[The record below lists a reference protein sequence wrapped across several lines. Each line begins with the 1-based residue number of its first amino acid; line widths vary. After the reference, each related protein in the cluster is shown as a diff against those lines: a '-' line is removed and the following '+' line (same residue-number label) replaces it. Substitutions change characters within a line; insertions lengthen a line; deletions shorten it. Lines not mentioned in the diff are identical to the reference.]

1 MAFVLMISLY
11 PILWVFL
18 NSFKRT
24 PGGLGLPDE
33 WVFDGYITIFTKLNI
48 GQYFLNSLIVTVIST
63 VISVFVVSLAA
74 YVSARISFKG
84 KNLVTLMFA
93 STLFIPSISISFP
106 IYRLLSDLGLKDTL
120 TGIIFVYSSLGIAVT
135 FFILRSYFLT
145 IPKEMEEA
153 AMMDG
158 CGYIGTYFRIIV
170 PIAKP
175 GLATAAKMGLFTAA
189 QGTYST
195 RLSDGSFIITP
206 LHADPAYLEADDLVR
221 IQDGAKEP
229 GKTPDADVL
238 LHQKIYDKNP
248 KIGAIA
254 FAQPVHSMVFAVT
267 DMPFDTR
274 MIPESYILL
283 RDVKRIPFEAAYQNL
298 DDVAAEFDNAH
309 PVLLIENKLV
319 IVTGA
324 SMLQVFDRLE
334 VMEMTAASILKAQAL
349 GTIAHIPSGEI
360 AALKTAF
367 HLED

>member
-1 MAFVLMISLY
+1 MKQDNAFSLSAKLLRYLLMAFVLVISLY

-33 WVFDGYITIFTKLNI
+33 WAFDGYITIFTKLNI

-175 GLATAAKMGLFTAA
+175 GLATAAIM
-189 QGTYST
+189 
-195 RLSDGSFIITP
+195 
-206 LHADPAYLEADDLVR
+206 
-221 IQDGAKEP
+221 
-229 GKTPDADVL
+229 
-238 LHQKIYDKNP
+238 
-248 KIGAIA
+248 A
-254 FAQPVHSMVFAVT
+254 FLNNWNEYYF
-267 DMPFDTR
+267 
-274 MIPESYILL
+274 
-283 RDVKRIPFEAAYQNL
+283 
-298 DDVAAEFDNAH
+298 
-309 PVLLIENKLV
+309 
-319 IVTGA
+319 
-324 SMLQVFDRLE
+324 
-334 VMEMTAASILKAQAL
+334 ASILLKSKENMTLPAL
-349 GTIAHIPSGEI
+349 LGQFTTAYSKNLNGMFSAIILIVLPTIIIFCLLSETFVKS
-360 AALKTAF
+360 LTAGAVKG
-367 HLED
+367 

>member
-1 MAFVLMISLY
+1 MKQDNAFSLLAKLLRYLLMAFVLMISLY

-33 WVFDGYITIFTKLNI
+33 WVLDGYITIFTKLNI

-175 GLATAAKMGLFTAA
+175 GLATAAIM
-189 QGTYST
+189 
-195 RLSDGSFIITP
+195 
-206 LHADPAYLEADDLVR
+206 
-221 IQDGAKEP
+221 
-229 GKTPDADVL
+229 
-238 LHQKIYDKNP
+238 
-248 KIGAIA
+248 A
-254 FAQPVHSMVFAVT
+254 FLNNWNEYYF
-267 DMPFDTR
+267 
-274 MIPESYILL
+274 
-283 RDVKRIPFEAAYQNL
+283 
-298 DDVAAEFDNAH
+298 
-309 PVLLIENKLV
+309 
-319 IVTGA
+319 
-324 SMLQVFDRLE
+324 
-334 VMEMTAASILKAQAL
+334 ASILLKSKENMTLPAL
-349 GTIAHIPSGEI
+349 LGQFTTAYSKNLNGMFSAIILIVLPTIIIFCLLSETFVKS
-360 AALKTAF
+360 LTAGAVKG
-367 HLED
+367 

>member
-33 WVFDGYITIFTKLNI
+33 WVLDGYITIFTKLNI

-120 TGIIFVYSSLGIAVT
+120 TGIIFCILQPWYRCDLLYSSQLFPYHPEGDGG
-135 FFILRSYFLT
+135 S
-145 IPKEMEEA
+145 P
-153 AMMDG
+153 MMDG

-175 GLATAAKMGLFTAA
+175 GLATAAIMAFLNNWNEYYFCIHSAQVEGKHDASRITWTVYNGLF
-189 QGTYST
+189 QKPERHVLGDHLNCSSHHHYF
-195 RLSDGSFIITP
+195 LP
-206 LHADPAYLEADDLVR
+206 VVR
-221 IQDGAKEP
+221 D
-229 GKTPDADVL
+229 
-238 LHQKIYDKNP
+238 
-248 KIGAIA
+248 
-254 FAQPVHSMVFAVT
+254 F
-267 DMPFDTR
+267 R
-274 MIPESYILL
+274 
-283 RDVKRIPFEAAYQNL
+283 
-298 DDVAAEFDNAH
+298 
-309 PVLLIENKLV
+309 
-319 IVTGA
+319 
-324 SMLQVFDRLE
+324 
-334 VMEMTAASILKAQAL
+334 
-349 GTIAHIPSGEI
+349 
-360 AALKTAF
+360 
-367 HLED
+367 

>member
-1 MAFVLMISLY
+1 MKQDNAFSLSAKLLRYLLMAFVLVISLY

-84 KNLVTLMFA
+84 KNLITLMFA

-175 GLATAAKMGLFTAA
+175 GLATAAIM
-189 QGTYST
+189 
-195 RLSDGSFIITP
+195 
-206 LHADPAYLEADDLVR
+206 
-221 IQDGAKEP
+221 
-229 GKTPDADVL
+229 
-238 LHQKIYDKNP
+238 
-248 KIGAIA
+248 A
-254 FAQPVHSMVFAVT
+254 FLNNWNEYYF
-267 DMPFDTR
+267 
-274 MIPESYILL
+274 
-283 RDVKRIPFEAAYQNL
+283 
-298 DDVAAEFDNAH
+298 
-309 PVLLIENKLV
+309 
-319 IVTGA
+319 
-324 SMLQVFDRLE
+324 
-334 VMEMTAASILKAQAL
+334 ASILLKSKENMTLPAL
-349 GTIAHIPSGEI
+349 LGQFTTAYSKNLNGMFSAIILIVLPTIIIFCLLSETFVKS
-360 AALKTAF
+360 LTAGAVKG
-367 HLED
+367 

>member
-1 MAFVLMISLY
+1 MKQDNAFSLSAKLLRYLLMAFVLVISLY

-158 CGYIGTYFRIIV
+158 CGYAGTYFRIIV

-175 GLATAAKMGLFTAA
+175 GLATAAIM
-189 QGTYST
+189 
-195 RLSDGSFIITP
+195 
-206 LHADPAYLEADDLVR
+206 
-221 IQDGAKEP
+221 
-229 GKTPDADVL
+229 
-238 LHQKIYDKNP
+238 
-248 KIGAIA
+248 A
-254 FAQPVHSMVFAVT
+254 FLNNWNEYYF
-267 DMPFDTR
+267 
-274 MIPESYILL
+274 
-283 RDVKRIPFEAAYQNL
+283 
-298 DDVAAEFDNAH
+298 
-309 PVLLIENKLV
+309 
-319 IVTGA
+319 
-324 SMLQVFDRLE
+324 
-334 VMEMTAASILKAQAL
+334 ASILLKSKENMTLPAL
-349 GTIAHIPSGEI
+349 LGQFTTAYSKNLNGMFSAIILIVLPTIIIFCLLSETFVKS
-360 AALKTAF
+360 LTAGAVKG
-367 HLED
+367 